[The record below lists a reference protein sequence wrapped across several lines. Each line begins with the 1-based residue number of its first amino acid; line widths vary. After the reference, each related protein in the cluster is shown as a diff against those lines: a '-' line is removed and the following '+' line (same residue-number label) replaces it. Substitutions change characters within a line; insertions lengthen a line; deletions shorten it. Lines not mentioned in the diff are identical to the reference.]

1 MLRDPV
7 PWHPLKMYLYVPC
20 ILASSAI
27 GPSLVIHTTV
37 AFGAAHLEH
46 STEDVQELIF
56 QQLENI
62 LPGLPQPVATKC
74 QKWRH
79 SQVIMESSSMST
91 DSLIGQQN

>member
-1 MLRDPV
+1 MLETLPCY
-7 PWHPLKMYLYVPC
+7 PLKMYLYVPRM
-20 ILASSAI
+20 LASSAV

-37 AFGAAHLEH
+37 AFGVEHLEH
-46 STEDVQELIF
+46 STEDVQEIIF

-79 SQVIMESSSMST
+79 SQVIIESSSTST
-91 DSLIGQQN
+91 VFLTGQQN